1 MKIEKLYVAAC
12 TALMAL
18 LALPLAAAESHDSD
32 GEGNWGFLIFAFF
45 ILFALTI
52 VVLFAVIRQVNAYEI
67 GVRLRLGKYH
77 DLLNPGWNFVI
88 PFLDQ
93 VIMVDLRTQVLD
105 VPRQEVITKD
115 NSPTM
120 VDAVIY
126 FRVADGKRAILEV
139 TSYRQAI
146 ITMAQTTL
154 RAVIGDMELDHVL
167 SNRDKINLGL
177 RDRLDIETDKWGV
190 KVENVEIREVDPSP
204 NVKQAMEDQT
214 AAERNRRAS
223 ILRADGDKRSAILNA
238 EGDKQSRILEAE
250 GLRQAQILEAQG
262 QRTAHILQQQGE
274 AQGLRIISMGAAA
287 LDSKALTVLSLNTL
301 KKLGEGAATKLLFPF
316 ELTKLME
323 GAAEYVGASR
333 ATPDK
338 EISQVADVE
347 KALGSADDIL
357 GPIPTAEEMA
367 KEMQAIKDEV
377 TAATVH
383 TAASTAKP
391 KELDELPEEE

>member
-1 MKIEKLYVAAC
+1 MKIDRLYMLACAALIVLLTLPVA
-12 TALMAL
+12 
-18 LALPLAAAESHDSD
+18 AAAEGDDD
-32 GEGNWGFLIFAFF
+32 GGGLGWLFFGLI
-45 ILFALTI
+45 ILVAMVI
-52 VVLFAVIRQVNAYEI
+52 VVLFAVIRQVEQYETA
-67 GVRLRLGKYH
+67 VRLRLGKYH
-77 DLLNPGWNFVI
+77 DMLNPGWNFVI

-93 VIMVDLRTQVLD
+93 AIMVDLRTQVLD

-139 TSYRQAI
+139 SSYRQAI
-146 ITMAQTTL
+146 INMAQTTL
-154 RAVIGDMELDHVL
+154 RAVIGDMELDQVL
-167 SNRDKINLGL
+167 SNRDRINHGL
-177 RDRLDIETDKWGV
+177 RDRLDVETDKWGV

-214 AAERNRRAS
+214 AAERNRRAN
-223 ILRADGDKRSAILNA
+223 ILRADGEKRAAILNA

-262 QRTAHILQQQGE
+262 QRTARILEQQGE

-287 LDSKALTVLSLNTL
+287 MDSKALTIMSLDTL
-301 KKLGEGAATKLLFPF
+301 KQLGAGASTKFVLPF

-338 EISQVADVE
+338 ELAKVGDLE
-347 KALGSADDIL
+347 KALGKADDVL
-357 GPIPTAEEMA
+357 GPIPTAEEME
-367 KEMQAIKDEV
+367 KEMNAIKEEV
-377 TAATVH
+377 AAAATH
-383 TAASTAKP
+383 TAASTDEP
-391 KELDELPEEE
+391 KELDDEPEA

>member
-1 MKIEKLYVAAC
+1 MKIDRLYMLACAALIVLLTLPVA
-12 TALMAL
+12 
-18 LALPLAAAESHDSD
+18 AAAEGDDD
-32 GEGNWGFLIFAFF
+32 GGGLGWLFFGLI
-45 ILFALTI
+45 ILVALVI
-52 VVLFAVIRQVNAYEI
+52 VVLFAVIRQVEQYETA
-67 GVRLRLGKYH
+67 VRLRLGKYH
-77 DLLNPGWNFVI
+77 DMLNPGWNFVI

-93 VIMVDLRTQVLD
+93 AIMVDLRTQVLD

-139 TSYRQAI
+139 SSYRQAI
-146 ITMAQTTL
+146 INMAQTTL
-154 RAVIGDMELDHVL
+154 RAVIGDMELDQVL
-167 SNRDKINLGL
+167 SNRDRINHGL
-177 RDRLDIETDKWGV
+177 RDRLDVETDKWGV

-214 AAERNRRAS
+214 AAERNRRAN

-238 EGDKQSRILEAE
+238 EGDKQARILEAE

-262 QRTAHILQQQGE
+262 QRTARILEQQGE

-287 LDSKALTVLSLNTL
+287 MDSKALTIMSLDTL
-301 KKLGEGAATKLLFPF
+301 KQLGAGASTKFVLPFEITKLI
-316 ELTKLME
+316 E

-338 EISQVADVE
+338 EIAKVGDIE
-347 KALGSADDIL
+347 KALGKADDIL
-357 GPIPTAEEMA
+357 GPIPTAEEME
-367 KEMQAIKDEV
+367 KEMNAIKEEV
-377 TAATVH
+377 AAAATH
-383 TAASTAKP
+383 TAASTDEP
-391 KELDELPEEE
+391 QELDNEPEA

>member
-1 MKIEKLYVAAC
+1 MKIDRLYVLAC
-12 TALMAL
+12 ATLIVL
-18 LALPLAAAESHDSD
+18 LTLPVAAAAEGDDD
-32 GEGNWGFLIFAFF
+32 GGGVGWLFF
-45 ILFALTI
+45 GLVILVALAI
-52 VVLFAVIRQVNAYEI
+52 VVLFAVIRQVEQYETA
-67 GVRLRLGKYH
+67 VRLRLGKYH
-77 DLLNPGWNFVI
+77 DMLNPGWNFVI

-93 VIMVDLRTQVLD
+93 AIMVDLRTQVLD

-139 TSYRQAI
+139 SSYRQAI
-146 ITMAQTTL
+146 INMAQTTL
-154 RAVIGDMELDHVL
+154 RAVIGDMELDQVL
-167 SNRDKINLGL
+167 SNRDRINHGL
-177 RDRLDIETDKWGV
+177 RDRLDVETDKWGV

-214 AAERNRRAS
+214 AAERNRRAN
-223 ILRADGDKRSAILNA
+223 ILRADGEKRAAILNA

-262 QRTAHILQQQGE
+262 QRTARILEQQGE

-287 LDSKALTVLSLNTL
+287 MDSKALTVMSLDTL
-301 KKLGEGAATKLLFPF
+301 KQLGAGASTKFVLPF

-338 EISQVADVE
+338 ELSKVGDVE
-347 KALGSADDIL
+347 KALGKADDIL

-367 KEMQAIKDEV
+367 KEMNAIKEEV
-377 TAATVH
+377 AAAAVH
-383 TAASTAKP
+383 SAASTAEP
-391 KELDELPEEE
+391 EELDALPET

>member
-1 MKIEKLYVAAC
+1 MKKDRLYMLACAALIVLLTLPVA
-12 TALMAL
+12 
-18 LALPLAAAESHDSD
+18 AAAEGDDD
-32 GEGNWGFLIFAFF
+32 GGGLGWLFFGLI
-45 ILFALTI
+45 ILVAMVI
-52 VVLFAVIRQVNAYEI
+52 VVLFAVIRQVEQYETA
-67 GVRLRLGKYH
+67 VRLRLGKYH
-77 DLLNPGWNFVI
+77 DMLNPGWNFVI

-93 VIMVDLRTQVLD
+93 AIMVDLRTQVLD

-139 TSYRQAI
+139 SSYRQAI
-146 ITMAQTTL
+146 INMAQTTL
-154 RAVIGDMELDHVL
+154 RAVIGDMELDQVL
-167 SNRDKINLGL
+167 SNRDRINHGL
-177 RDRLDIETDKWGV
+177 RDRLDVETDKWGV

-214 AAERNRRAS
+214 AAERNRRAN
-223 ILRADGDKRSAILNA
+223 ILRADGEKRAAILNA

-262 QRTAHILQQQGE
+262 QRTARILEQQGE

-287 LDSKALTVLSLNTL
+287 MDSKALTIMSLDTL
-301 KKLGEGAATKLLFPF
+301 KQLGAGASTKFVLPF

-338 EISQVADVE
+338 ELAKVGDLE
-347 KALGSADDIL
+347 KALGKADDVL

-367 KEMQAIKDEV
+367 KEMNAIKEEV
-377 TAATVH
+377 AAAATH
-383 TAASTAKP
+383 TAASIEEP
-391 KELDELPEEE
+391 KELEDVPEA

>member
-1 MKIEKLYVAAC
+1 
-12 TALMAL
+12 
-18 LALPLAAAESHDSD
+18 
-32 GEGNWGFLIFAFF
+32 
-45 ILFALTI
+45 
-52 VVLFAVIRQVNAYEI
+52 
-67 GVRLRLGKYH
+67 
-77 DLLNPGWNFVI
+77 
-88 PFLDQ
+88 LDQ

-115 NSPTM
+115 NAPTM

-287 LDSKALTVLSLNTL
+287 LDSKALTVLSLDTL
-301 KKLGEGAATKLLFPF
+301 KRLGEGAATKLLFPF

-367 KEMQAIKDEV
+367 KEMKAIKDEV

-383 TAASTAKP
+383 TAASTTKP
-391 KELDELPEEE
+391 KELDLLPEE

>member
-1 MKIEKLYVAAC
+1 MKKDRLYMLACAALIVLLTLPVA
-12 TALMAL
+12 
-18 LALPLAAAESHDSD
+18 AAAEGDDD
-32 GEGNWGFLIFAFF
+32 GGGLGWLFFGLI
-45 ILFALTI
+45 ILVAMVI
-52 VVLFAVIRQVNAYEI
+52 VVLFAVIRQVEQYETA
-67 GVRLRLGKYH
+67 VRLRLGKYH
-77 DLLNPGWNFVI
+77 DMLNPGWNFVI

-93 VIMVDLRTQVLD
+93 AIMVDLRTQVLD

-139 TSYRQAI
+139 SSYRQAI
-146 ITMAQTTL
+146 INMAQTTL
-154 RAVIGDMELDHVL
+154 RAVIGDMELDQVL
-167 SNRDKINLGL
+167 SNRDRINHGL
-177 RDRLDIETDKWGV
+177 RDRLDVETDKWGV

-214 AAERNRRAS
+214 AAERNRRAN
-223 ILRADGDKRSAILNA
+223 ILRADGEKRAAILNA

-262 QRTAHILQQQGE
+262 QRTARILEQQGE

-287 LDSKALTVLSLNTL
+287 MDSKALTIMSLDTL
-301 KKLGEGAATKLLFPF
+301 KQLGAGASTKFVLPF

-338 EISQVADVE
+338 ELAKVGDLE
-347 KALGSADDIL
+347 KALGKADDVL
-357 GPIPTAEEMA
+357 GPIPTAEEME
-367 KEMQAIKDEV
+367 KEMNAIKEEV
-377 TAATVH
+377 AAAATH
-383 TAASTAKP
+383 TAASTDEP
-391 KELDELPEEE
+391 KELDESPEA

>member
-1 MKIEKLYVAAC
+1 MKIDRLYMLACAALIVLLTLPVA
-12 TALMAL
+12 
-18 LALPLAAAESHDSD
+18 AAAEGDDD
-32 GEGNWGFLIFAFF
+32 GGGLGWLFFGLI
-45 ILFALTI
+45 ILVAMVI
-52 VVLFAVIRQVNAYEI
+52 VVLFAVIRQVEQYETA
-67 GVRLRLGKYH
+67 VRLRLGKYH
-77 DLLNPGWNFVI
+77 DMLNPGWNFVI

-93 VIMVDLRTQVLD
+93 AIMVDLRTQVLD

-139 TSYRQAI
+139 SSYRQAI
-146 ITMAQTTL
+146 INMAQTTL
-154 RAVIGDMELDHVL
+154 RAVIGDMELDQVL
-167 SNRDKINLGL
+167 SNRDRINHGL
-177 RDRLDIETDKWGV
+177 RDRLDVETDKWGV

-214 AAERNRRAS
+214 AAERNRRAN
-223 ILRADGDKRSAILNA
+223 ILRADGEKRAAILNA

-262 QRTAHILQQQGE
+262 QRTARILEQQGE

-287 LDSKALTVLSLNTL
+287 MDSKALTIMSLDTL
-301 KKLGEGAATKLLFPF
+301 KQLGAGASTKFVLPFEITKLI
-316 ELTKLME
+316 E

-338 EISQVADVE
+338 ELAKVGDLE
-347 KALGSADDIL
+347 KALGKADDIL
-357 GPIPTAEEMA
+357 GPIPTAEEME
-367 KEMQAIKDEV
+367 KEMNAIKEEV
-377 TAATVH
+377 AAAATH
-383 TAASTAKP
+383 TAASTDEP
-391 KELDELPEEE
+391 KELDNEPEA

>member
-1 MKIEKLYVAAC
+1 MKIDRLYMLACAALIVLLTLPVA
-12 TALMAL
+12 
-18 LALPLAAAESHDSD
+18 AAAEGDDD
-32 GEGNWGFLIFAFF
+32 GGGLGWLFFGLI
-45 ILFALTI
+45 ILVALVI
-52 VVLFAVIRQVNAYEI
+52 VVLFAVIRQVEQYETA
-67 GVRLRLGKYH
+67 VRLRLGKYH
-77 DLLNPGWNFVI
+77 DMLNPGWNFVI

-93 VIMVDLRTQVLD
+93 AIMVDLRTQVLD

-139 TSYRQAI
+139 SSYRQAI
-146 ITMAQTTL
+146 INMAQTTL
-154 RAVIGDMELDHVL
+154 RAVIGDMELDQVL
-167 SNRDKINLGL
+167 SNRDRINHGL
-177 RDRLDIETDKWGV
+177 RDRLDVETDKWGV

-214 AAERNRRAS
+214 AAERNRRAN

-238 EGDKQSRILEAE
+238 EGDKQARILEAE

-301 KKLGEGAATKLLFPF
+301 KRLGEGAATKLVFPF

-333 ATPDK
+333 TTPDK
-338 EISQVADVE
+338 EIAQVADVE
-347 KALGSADDIL
+347 KVLGKADDIL

-367 KEMQAIKDEV
+367 KEMQAIKEEV
-377 TAATVH
+377 AAAATH
-383 TAASTAKP
+383 TAASTTEP
-391 KELDELPEEE
+391 KELDEVPEA

>member
-1 MKIEKLYVAAC
+1 MKIDRLYMLACAALIVLLTLPVA
-12 TALMAL
+12 
-18 LALPLAAAESHDSD
+18 AAAEGDDD
-32 GEGNWGFLIFAFF
+32 GGGLGWLFFGLI
-45 ILFALTI
+45 ILVAMVI
-52 VVLFAVIRQVNAYEI
+52 VVLFAVIRQVEQYETA
-67 GVRLRLGKYH
+67 VRLRLGKYH
-77 DLLNPGWNFVI
+77 DMLNPGWNFVI

-93 VIMVDLRTQVLD
+93 AIMVDLRTQVLD

-139 TSYRQAI
+139 SSYRQAI
-146 ITMAQTTL
+146 INMAQTTL
-154 RAVIGDMELDHVL
+154 RAVIGDMELDQVL
-167 SNRDKINLGL
+167 SNRDRINHGL
-177 RDRLDIETDKWGV
+177 RDRLDVETDKWGV

-214 AAERNRRAS
+214 AAERNRRAN
-223 ILRADGDKRSAILNA
+223 ILRADGEKRAAILNA

-262 QRTAHILQQQGE
+262 QRTARILEQQGE

-287 LDSKALTVLSLNTL
+287 MDSKALTIMSLDTL
-301 KKLGEGAATKLLFPF
+301 KQLGAGASTKFVLPF

-338 EISQVADVE
+338 ELAKVGDLE
-347 KALGSADDIL
+347 KALGKADDVL

-367 KEMQAIKDEV
+367 KEMNAIKEEV
-377 TAATVH
+377 AAAATH
-383 TAASTAKP
+383 TAASTEEP
-391 KELDELPEEE
+391 KELEDVPEA

>member
-1 MKIEKLYVAAC
+1 MKIDRLYMLACAALIVLLTLPVA
-12 TALMAL
+12 
-18 LALPLAAAESHDSD
+18 AAAEGDDD
-32 GEGNWGFLIFAFF
+32 GGGLGWLFFGLI
-45 ILFALTI
+45 ILVAMVI
-52 VVLFAVIRQVNAYEI
+52 VVLFAVIRQVEQYETA
-67 GVRLRLGKYH
+67 VRLRLGKYH
-77 DLLNPGWNFVI
+77 DMLNPGWNFVI

-93 VIMVDLRTQVLD
+93 AIMVDLRTQVLD

-139 TSYRQAI
+139 SSYRQAI
-146 ITMAQTTL
+146 INMAQTTL
-154 RAVIGDMELDHVL
+154 RAVIGDMELDQVL
-167 SNRDKINLGL
+167 SNRDRINHGL
-177 RDRLDIETDKWGV
+177 RDRLDVETDKWGV

-214 AAERNRRAS
+214 AAERNRRAN
-223 ILRADGDKRSAILNA
+223 ILRADGEKRAAILNA

-262 QRTAHILQQQGE
+262 QRTARILEQQGE

-287 LDSKALTVLSLNTL
+287 MDSKALTIMSLDTL
-301 KKLGEGAATKLLFPF
+301 KQLGAGASTKFVLPFEITKLI
-316 ELTKLME
+316 E

-338 EISQVADVE
+338 ELAKVGDLE
-347 KALGSADDIL
+347 KALGKADDVL

-367 KEMQAIKDEV
+367 KEMNAIKEEV
-377 TAATVH
+377 AAAATH
-383 TAASTAKP
+383 TAASTEEP
-391 KELDELPEEE
+391 KELDDVPKA

>member
-1 MKIEKLYVAAC
+1 MKIDRLYMLACAALIVLLTLPVA
-12 TALMAL
+12 
-18 LALPLAAAESHDSD
+18 AAAEGDDD
-32 GEGNWGFLIFAFF
+32 GGGLGWLFFGLI
-45 ILFALTI
+45 ILVAMVI
-52 VVLFAVIRQVNAYEI
+52 VVLFAVIRQVEQYETA
-67 GVRLRLGKYH
+67 VRLRLGKYH
-77 DLLNPGWNFVI
+77 DMLNPGWNFVI

-93 VIMVDLRTQVLD
+93 AIMVDLRTQVLD

-139 TSYRQAI
+139 SSYRQAI
-146 ITMAQTTL
+146 INMAQTTL
-154 RAVIGDMELDHVL
+154 RAVIGDMELDQVL
-167 SNRDKINLGL
+167 SNRDRINHGL
-177 RDRLDIETDKWGV
+177 RDRLDVETDKWGV

-214 AAERNRRAS
+214 AAERNRRAN
-223 ILRADGDKRSAILNA
+223 ILRADGEKRAAILNA

-262 QRTAHILQQQGE
+262 QRTARILEQQGE

-287 LDSKALTVLSLNTL
+287 MDSKALTIMSLDTL
-301 KKLGEGAATKLLFPF
+301 KQLGAGASTKFVLPF

-338 EISQVADVE
+338 ELAKVGDLE
-347 KALGSADDIL
+347 KALGKADDVL

-367 KEMQAIKDEV
+367 KEMNAIKEEV
-377 TAATVH
+377 AAAATH
-383 TAASTAKP
+383 TTASTEEP
-391 KELDELPEEE
+391 KELDDVPEA

>member
-1 MKIEKLYVAAC
+1 MKIDRLYMLACAALIVLLTLPVA
-12 TALMAL
+12 
-18 LALPLAAAESHDSD
+18 AAAEGDDD
-32 GEGNWGFLIFAFF
+32 GGGLGWLFFGLI
-45 ILFALTI
+45 ILVAMVI
-52 VVLFAVIRQVNAYEI
+52 VVLFAVIRQVEQYETA
-67 GVRLRLGKYH
+67 VRLRLGKYH
-77 DLLNPGWNFVI
+77 DMLNPGWNFVI

-93 VIMVDLRTQVLD
+93 AIMVDLRTQVLD

-139 TSYRQAI
+139 SSYRQAI
-146 ITMAQTTL
+146 INMAQTTL
-154 RAVIGDMELDHVL
+154 RAVIGDMELDQVL
-167 SNRDKINLGL
+167 SNRDRINHGL
-177 RDRLDIETDKWGV
+177 RDRLDVETDKWGV

-214 AAERNRRAS
+214 AAERNRRAN
-223 ILRADGDKRSAILNA
+223 ILRADGEKRAAILNA

-262 QRTAHILQQQGE
+262 QRTARILEQQGE

-287 LDSKALTVLSLNTL
+287 MDSKALTIMSLDTL
-301 KKLGEGAATKLLFPF
+301 KQLGAGASTKFVLPF

-338 EISQVADVE
+338 ELAKVGDLE
-347 KALGSADDIL
+347 KALGKADDVL
-357 GPIPTAEEMA
+357 GPIPTAEEME
-367 KEMQAIKDEV
+367 KEMNAIKEEV
-377 TAATVH
+377 AAAATH
-383 TAASTAKP
+383 TTASTDEP
-391 KELDELPEEE
+391 KELEDVPEA

>member
-1 MKIEKLYVAAC
+1 MKIDRLYMLACAALIVLLTLPVA
-12 TALMAL
+12 
-18 LALPLAAAESHDSD
+18 AAAEGDDD
-32 GEGNWGFLIFAFF
+32 GGGLGWLFFGLI
-45 ILFALTI
+45 ILVAMVI
-52 VVLFAVIRQVNAYEI
+52 VVLFAVIRQVEQYETA
-67 GVRLRLGKYH
+67 VRLRLGKYH
-77 DLLNPGWNFVI
+77 DMLNPGWNFVI

-93 VIMVDLRTQVLD
+93 AIMVDLRTQVLD

-139 TSYRQAI
+139 SSYRQAI
-146 ITMAQTTL
+146 INMAQTTL
-154 RAVIGDMELDHVL
+154 RAVIGDMELDQVL
-167 SNRDKINLGL
+167 SNRDRINHGL
-177 RDRLDIETDKWGV
+177 RDRLDVETDKWGV

-214 AAERNRRAS
+214 AAERNRRAN

-238 EGDKQSRILEAE
+238 EGDKQARILEAE

-262 QRTAHILQQQGE
+262 QRTAHILKQQGE

-301 KKLGEGAATKLLFPF
+301 KRLGEGAATKLVFPF

-333 ATPDK
+333 TTPDK
-338 EISQVADVE
+338 EIAQVADVE
-347 KALGSADDIL
+347 KVLGKADDIL
-357 GPIPTAEEMA
+357 GPIPTAKEMA
-367 KEMQAIKDEV
+367 KEMQAIKQEV
-377 TAATVH
+377 AAAATH
-383 TAASTAKP
+383 TAASTTEP
-391 KELDELPEEE
+391 KELDEAPEA